1 MAAELYKSEKVSLT
15 RAAEIAGTSL
25 EGFKGF
31 LEIKGIKRVVTAPS
45 DERMQRG
52 VDFLLG

>member
-1 MAAELYKSEKVSLT
+1 LT